1 MIPLTLTVVYT
12 YDHTAG
18 TFIGTLPNGTRF
30 RFIAA
35 DAPTELGPPA
45 AIPVPLRMELHRL
58 ARQTA
63 DAAKA
68 GHRPIPR
75 TLGSPELSPEE
86 FHAMVEDYLAK
97 GGIIKQA
104 RRASKAKPSLADL
117 NLDQI
122 TLDQIDI

>member
-35 DAPTELGPPA
+35 DAPTDLGAPA

-63 DAAKA
+63 NVAKA
-68 GHRPIPR
+68 NHRPLQR
-75 TLGSPELSPEE
+75 TLGSPELSTEE
-86 FHAMVEDYLAK
+86 FHAMVADYLAK
-97 GGIIKQA
+97 GGIIQQPRKQA
-104 RRASKAKPSLADL
+104 KAKPSLADL
-117 NLDQI
+117 DLDQTI
-122 TLDQIDI
+122 LDQIDI